1 MEQIEKLKLYRVLK
15 DHLTIGWLH
24 TCTYHPDDLFTY
36 MGYTPFYGNIRYGHA
51 NNYGCRQYEE
61 GKYFFLFPEDALF
74 CSNILLNGEC
84 FTAKIVEYEFPL
96 DYVFYNIGNGRYENG
111 YCSPRYYINECT
123 IGKSFFTGE
132 KCSSEDIDIELKKA
146 AIKKSFDEIC
156 EIVDDDV
163 MKKYF
168 EEEGLFKKIEKKL
181 TMREKQFINASTE
194 IIKSNEITGRTWTI
208 INRGFGKTNVKPINI
223 EYLANKGLI
232 LDYSEDAKKFRDEVV
247 YLLSSDGSGPN
258 EAKKLIKEYCFKNKN
273 IKL

>member
-36 MGYTPFYGNIRYGHA
+36 MGYTPFYGDIRYGHA

-111 YCSPRYYINECT
+111 YWSPRYYINECT

-132 KCSSEDIDIELKKA
+132 KNFSKDIGEKLKKN
-146 AIKKSFDEIC
+146 AIQKSYDEIC

-168 EEEGLFKKIEKKL
+168 EKEGLFKKIEKKL
-181 TMREKQFINASTE
+181 TMREKQFINANIE
-194 IIKSNEITGRTWTI
+194 IIKSKEFTGRTWTI

-223 EYLANKGLI
+223 EHLANKGLI

-258 EAKKLIKEYCFKNKN
+258 EAKKLIMTYYNNK
-273 IKL
+273 KY